1 MSTDTT
7 ALPRGAASAPSP
19 PAPAPA
25 YLIDRSG
32 KATVSLALGIAGLVV
47 LPLIGSVLAIA
58 YGAMA
63 YNDTERDAHLA
74 GRGRAVA
81 GLTLGLVGLVVGVA
95 ALVVLRRGGI

>member
-7 ALPRGAASAPSP
+7 ALPRGATSAPPP
-19 PAPAPA
+19 PAPAPSH
-25 YLIDRSG
+25 LIQTSG
-32 KATVSLALGIAGLVV
+32 KATASLALGLAGLVV
-47 LPLIGSVLAIA
+47 LPVIGSLLAIA